1 VVSTSKLTTSSLHTE
16 YDPANEPGIAAAF
29 AACGD
34 MVRRGDRDR
43 YLCALFAPAEV
54 RAGLFAIA
62 ALNLEL
68 ARLPDKVS
76 EPLLGQIRLQW
87 WRLSIDGIYDGE
99 IESGDDISRAL
110 AATISRFGLSRDVFE
125 RLIDARAF
133 DLLTDPPED
142 MAATETYIDNTAGA
156 VATLWLEVL
165 GGTGKSASGDGA
177 CAQASHHVARAYGL
191 SGLLRALPYHAQKGR
206 IYLPAS
212 LMKQYQLRREDVLS
226 PISAGTSGAGLIEI
240 AREFAAQAVSE
251 LAAARALMPSVPKAA
266 MPVLLPMIIAE
277 SALKCLE
284 KARYDVFTA
293 FSRPHRAPIL
303 KMALKSFT
311 GRL

>member
-1 VVSTSKLTTSSLHTE
+1 MTTSSLHTE